1 MFFYIGSLFKTFFF
15 LEKKEKRTFQEAIH
29 YSNLNEIS

>member
-1 MFFYIGSLFKTFFF
+1 MFFYVESLFKTFFSF
-15 LEKKEKRTFQEAIH
+15 GKKEKRTFEEAIH

>member
-1 MFFYIGSLFKTFFF
+1 MLGLYSKHFF
-15 LEKKEKRTFQEAIH
+15 LGKKEKRTFEEAIH